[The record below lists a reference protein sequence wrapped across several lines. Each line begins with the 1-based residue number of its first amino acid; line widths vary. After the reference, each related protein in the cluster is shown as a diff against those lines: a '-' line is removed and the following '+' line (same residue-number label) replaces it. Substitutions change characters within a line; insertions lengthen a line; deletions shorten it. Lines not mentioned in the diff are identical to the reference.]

1 MNFEEVLRIRTL
13 KGGWCYDLATQLS
26 HYSFSFLFLY
36 GLTAQGKSV
45 GKYHGVMSHDGVT

>member
-1 MNFEEVLRIRTL
+1 MNFEEVLRMRTL
-13 KGGWCYDLATQLS
+13 KEGWCYDLATQLS

-36 GLTAQGKSV
+36 GLTIQGKSV